1 MTASTAVQV
10 RPVETLQEREAFI
23 RLPWALYAGDRFWV
37 APLLRDMR
45 RMLDPEVHPFHRH
58 SEVRLFVAWRGDRP
72 VARIAAIHNR
82 NHEGFHGEPVGFF
95 GFYETPDD
103 RAVSDALLDAA
114 GAWLRERGLETM
126 RGPASFSTNETAGLL
141 VEGFD
146 GPPLVLMPYNPP
158 FYEDLLEAYG
168 LRPVKTLLAYY
179 IDNQTPPEYLVRAA
193 GIVRKRTGVRTRA
206 VAMKRF
212 EEELGTIRRIYNS
225 AWEKNWGFVPMTDAE
240 FEFLAEELKPIV
252 DPNLARI
259 AESPGG
265 EPVGFALALPDFNE
279 VLQKLNGRLFP
290 FGILKA
296 LWYRQKIHR
305 MRVITLGL
313 LEEYRGKGVD
323 ALLYLDMIEKGAARG
338 IEFAELSW
346 VLEDNEA
353 MRKPLERLG
362 GEVYRRYR
370 LYDVALR

>member
-1 MTASTAVQV
+1 MSGRLEV
-10 RPVETLQEREAFI
+10 RPAETGREKEAFI
-23 RLPWALYAGDRFWV
+23 RLPWALYRNDPNWV
-37 APLLRDMR
+37 PPLLRDMR
-45 RMLDPEVHPFHRH
+45 RMLDPEVHPFHAH
-58 SEVRLFVAWRGDRP
+58 SDVRLFLGWRDGRLAGR
-72 VARIAAIHNR
+72 VAAIHNR
-82 NHEGFHGEPVGFF
+82 NHQAFHEEPIGFF

-103 RAVSDALLDAA
+103 REVSSALLEAA
-114 GAWLRERGLETM
+114 GGWLRERGLEAM

-146 GPPLVLMPYNPP
+146 GPPRVMMPYNPP
-158 FYEDLLEAYG
+158 FYEALLEASG
-168 LRPVKTLLAYY
+168 FRPVKTLLAYY

-193 GIVRKRTGVRTRA
+193 GIVRKRTGVTTRPLE
-206 VAMKRF
+206 MPRF
-212 EEELGTIRRIYNS
+212 DEELATIRHIYNA
-225 AWEKNWGFVPMTDAE
+225 AWERNWGFVPMTDAE

-259 AESPGG
+259 AETSEGR
-265 EPVGFALALPDFNE
+265 PVGFALALPDFNQ

-296 LWYRQKIHR
+296 LWYRRKIHR

-323 ALLYLDMIEKGAARG
+323 VLLYLDMIEKGAARG

-353 MRKPLERLG
+353 MRKPLDRLG
-362 GEVYRRYR
+362 GQVYRRYR
-370 LYDVALR
+370 LYDVSL